1 MNKHIR
7 LHSMGTKIF
16 LLFFA
21 SILIFVVVL
30 GLVSYNI
37 SKTIVMNKS
46 SNGMDQTIVQATQ
59 KLDLLFNLYE
69 GLTTQMV
76 TDKLHFHHL
85 MKAG

>member
-1 MNKHIR
+1 MHKHIR

-16 LLFFA
+16 LLFFI

-46 SNGMDQTIVQATQ
+46 SNGMDQTSTSDAEAGFVVQ
-59 KLDLLFNLYE
+59 FI
-69 GLTTQMV
+69 
-76 TDKLHFHHL
+76 
-85 MKAG
+85 